1 MGQAA
6 DELRDAEEIRED
18 IERTREDMASTLDA
32 IGDKVS
38 PKLQAERQ
46 VERLRQSGI
55 EPQQAGI
62 VAGVVLVMLM
72 LIRRRR
78 RRRSGDSG

>member
-1 MGQAA
+1 VGQAA
-6 DELRDAEEIRED
+6 DELRDAEEIKQD

-46 VERLRQSGI
+46 MERLRQRGI
-55 EPQQAGI
+55 EPQR
-62 VAGVVLVMLM
+62 LVMAARALVFSL
-72 LIRRRR
+72 LIAGWRWRARADR
-78 RRRSGDSG
+78 

>member
-6 DELRDAEEIRED
+6 DELRDAEEIKQD

-46 VERLRQSGI
+46 VERLRQRGI
-55 EPQQAGI
+55 DPQRVAMAAG
-62 VAGVVLVMLM
+62 ALFLALL

-78 RRRSGDSG
+78 SAHNGD

>member
-1 MGQAA
+1 VGQAA
-6 DELRDAEEIRED
+6 DELRDAEEIKRD

-46 VERLRQSGI
+46 MERLRQRGI
-55 EPQQAGI
+55 EPQR
-62 VAGVVLVMLM
+62 LVMAAGALVFSL
-72 LIRRRR
+72 LIVGWRWRARAD
-78 RRRSGDSG
+78 G